1 MGIRI
6 PRSTLQIQTKGAGR
20 LSPDLSEIAEDF
32 VPIPDRE
39 NKKLI
44 LDGRKSVEGE
54 RLRAYSSQK
63 HHSRSKMISLVSALK
78 DIGLD
83 AYALR
88 NNIYE
93 VKVDGKKLEI
103 QF

>member
-6 PRSTLQIQTKGAGR
+6 PTRTMQIQDGAGR
-20 LSPDLSEIAEDF
+20 LSPDLAEIAEDYF
-32 VPIPDRE
+32 PILDRE

-44 LDGRKSVEGE
+44 LDGTKKEKDGRLQAYRSDKHRAKSRYVS
-54 RLRAYSSQK
+54 LISQ
-63 HHSRSKMISLVSALK
+63 
-78 DIGLD
+78 
-83 AYALR
+83 LR
-88 NNIYE
+88 NMGLNPDELDGKVYD